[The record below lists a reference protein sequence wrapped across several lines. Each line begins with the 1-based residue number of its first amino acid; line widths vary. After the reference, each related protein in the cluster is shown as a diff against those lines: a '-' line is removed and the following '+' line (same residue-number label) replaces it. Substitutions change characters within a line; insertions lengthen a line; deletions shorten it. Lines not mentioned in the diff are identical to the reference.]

1 MCSKLTIKEVR
12 TTSTTSLFFTLS
24 LTLPILVSL
33 LLTLNIFHILN
44 DVKNAENYIGK
55 KKEKVSLTDCK
66 LKCFSLKYK
75 PLVYKRI
82 PLSLI
87 YRQLQ
92 HIVLNLLKILFQFLV
107 RG

>member
-44 DVKNAENYIGK
+44 DVKNAEIRALHW
-55 KKEKVSLTDCK
+55 KKERKSKFNRL
-66 LKCFSLKYK
+66 
-75 PLVYKRI
+75 
-82 PLSLI
+82 
-87 YRQLQ
+87 
-92 HIVLNLLKILFQFLV
+92 
-107 RG
+107 